1 MHLGKIVQR
10 YRAENELSMREFG
23 KKCGLSSGY
32 ISMLE
37 KNRNPQTGKEII
49 PSIGTV
55 KQIASAMEI
64 TVDSLLAAMDKDNIC
79 INQVQKNTDSNIT
92 PNYKNITPLPKTKKV
107 PLLGAIACGDPIT
120 AIENIDSYVEVPE
133 WVNADFALTC
143 KGDSMVDARIFD
155 GDTVYI
161 REQPEVENG
170 EIAAVLID
178 DEATLKRVY
187 YQKNKIILQPENKNY
202 EPLVYVGE
210 EILDVRILGK
220 AVYFLSRVR

>member
-1 MHLGKIVQR
+1 MHLGKIVQN
-10 YRAENELSMREFG
+10 YRTENGLSMREFG

-49 PSIGTV
+49 PSIDTV
-55 KQIASAMEI
+55 KQIADAMGTTI
-64 TVDSLLAAMDKDNIC
+64 DSLLTAIDNDSVYV
-79 INQVQKNTDSNIT
+79 NQKNNNEATI

-120 AIENIDSYVEVPE
+120 AVENIDSYVEVPE
-133 WVNADFALTC
+133 WISADFTLTC

>member
-1 MHLGKIVQR
+1 
-10 YRAENELSMREFG
+10 MREENTSIRL
-23 KKCGLSSGY
+23 KRIMQERQLRQVDILNLVKPYC
-32 ISMLE
+32 E
-37 KNRNPQTGKEII
+37 KNDVKMNKSDISQYVSGKVEPSQDKLVVLAMALNVSEAWLMGFDI
-49 PSIGTV
+49 PEENSINV
-55 KQIASAMEI
+55 FDIS
-64 TVDSLLAAMDKDNIC
+64 
-79 INQVQKNTDSNIT
+79 
-92 PNYKNITPLPKTKKV
+92 NITPLPKTKKV

-120 AIENIDSYVEVPE
+120 AVENIDSYVEVPE
-133 WVNADFALTC
+133 WISADFALTC

>member
-1 MHLGKIVQR
+1 MRK
-10 YRAENELSMREFG
+10 ENTSIRLKQIMQERQLRQVDILNLV
-23 KKCGLSSGY
+23 KPYC
-32 ISMLE
+32 E
-37 KNRNPQTGKEII
+37 KNDVKMNKSDISQYVSGKVE
-49 PSIGTV
+49 PSQDKLV
-55 KQIASAMEI
+55 MLAMALNVSEAWLMGFDI
-64 TVDSLLAAMDKDNIC
+64 QEDNTDIFSIDNIA
-79 INQVQKNTDSNIT
+79 
-92 PNYKNITPLPKTKKV
+92 PLPKTKKV

-120 AIENIDSYVEVPE
+120 AVENIDSYVEVPE
-133 WVNADFALTC
+133 WVNADFALIC